1 MAVSTRLL
9 SLTPSNAIKKKKKSM
24 ENKQLKQ
31 SLSLKAFHSFENSK
45 LPNSQSVMQWLSA
58 HRGT

>member
-9 SLTPSNAIKKKKKSM
+9 SLTPSNAIKKKKSM

-31 SLSLKAFHSFENSK
+31 SLSLRAFHSFENSK

>member
-9 SLTPSNAIKKKKKSM
+9 SLTPSNAIKKKKSM
-24 ENKQLKQ
+24 ENKQIKQ
-31 SLSLKAFHSFENSK
+31 SLSLSAFHSFENSK
-45 LPNSQSVMQWLSA
+45 VPNSQSVMQWPSA

>member
-1 MAVSTRLL
+1 
-9 SLTPSNAIKKKKKSM
+9 M

-31 SLSLKAFHSFENSK
+31 SLSLRALHSFENSK

>member
-9 SLTPSNAIKKKKKSM
+9 SLTPSNAIKKKKSM

-31 SLSLKAFHSFENSK
+31 SLSLRAFHSFENSK
-45 LPNSQSVMQWLSA
+45 LPNSQSVMQWLSP